1 MNVVNA
7 SEGEIKSRWFTD
19 EKGST
24 HKYNK
29 KTNEYAIITKDGYV
43 VTYYKPTNGYKYYKD
58 QKKMKGKN
66 NMTIKNFKPMECPIC
81 HQYFFS
87 LSLRKMLLIDH

>member
-19 EKGST
+19 EKCST

-29 KTNEYAIITKDGYV
+29 KIEYAVITKDGYV

-58 QKKMKGKN
+58 QKKMKGK
-66 NMTIKNFKPMECPIC
+66 K
-81 HQYFFS
+81 
-87 LSLRKMLLIDH
+87 